1 MRIVYPES
9 RRFRISF
16 VVERVCRSAN
26 TGCPVPLRGPDF
38 LCRIRSCGL
47 PRVRAAAFSRTG
59 PRRGRER
66 VVSGIC
72 LPGRVPCPYNLQA
85 CADMPDQSARPA
97 GRRAPGPLLFLRLTP
112 SLFFSRHRRR
122 KRGCGY
128 PLLEL
133 PVRGR
138 SFRPPSRRVF
148 RRPLR
153 RGGRVL
159 PGQAPGIWSRMA
171 GVLALRDRTLPGR
184 PK

>member
-59 PRRGRER
+59 PRRGRAR

-112 SLFFSRHRRR
+112 SLFFSAGIAAGSGAAFILFWNCRSAAGASGLLRAASSGVPYAGEVGFSPARL
-122 KRGCGY
+122 RGYG
-128 PLLEL
+128 L
-133 PVRGR
+133 VW
-138 SFRPPSRRVF
+138 
-148 RRPLR
+148 
-153 RGGRVL
+153 
-159 PGQAPGIWSRMA
+159 PGC
-171 GVLALRDRTLPGR
+171 
-184 PK
+184 